1 MEDLFGDDGARRRHE
16 WPDNLQEIRDVTDL
30 QIWVSEVGVST
41 FGAEEVQVF
50 GLRRTM
56 ELILERTLASTT
68 PCAG

>member
-1 MEDLFGDDGARRRHE
+1 MEDFLGDDGARCRHE
-16 WPDNLQEIRDVTDL
+16 WPDKLREIRDVTDR

-68 PCAG
+68 PWAG